1 MNGKLFLDCLFHNQ
15 QQDRHRFV
23 KFVQGNEGIQVPAYS
38 LAAPPYGYG
47 ARPKVYTVEDMPSHY
62 EGVANYDQHARS
74 HDGTINNVPYPAQ
87 LTADRSLPV
96 ALQSAEKQ
104 EFQPRSPVPRPN
116 GGPQSIPRPNPAARV
131 G

>member
-1 MNGKLFLDCLFHNQ
+1 MENHFWIVFTTSDIRCSL
-15 QQDRHRFV
+15 

-47 ARPKVYTVEDMPSHY
+47 ARPKVYTVEDMRSLSHY
-62 EGVANYDQHARS
+62 EGVADYDQHARS
-74 HDGTINNVPYPAQ
+74 HDGANNDVLYPAQ
-87 LTADRSLPV
+87 LTAERSLPV
-96 ALQSAEKQ
+96 AVQSAEKL

-116 GGPQSIPRPNPAARV
+116 GGPQSIPRPNPVARV